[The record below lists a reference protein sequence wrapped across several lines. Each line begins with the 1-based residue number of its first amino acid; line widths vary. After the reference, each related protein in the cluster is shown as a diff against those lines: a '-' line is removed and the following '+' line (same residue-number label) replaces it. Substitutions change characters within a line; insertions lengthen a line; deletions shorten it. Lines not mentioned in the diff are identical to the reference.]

1 MSPPPPVTNVV
12 SSAVTPSVPPSR
24 RPVVRVAPTGGLLD
38 GLREMA
44 RYRDLLG
51 ALAARD
57 LKLRYKQTILGA
69 GWGVLQPLIYAA
81 IFAFLFGRVGGF
93 DSGGVPYL
101 AFAFAGQ
108 VGWTLFGL
116 NLDKIANSL
125 VGNAPLVSKVYFPR
139 LMLPLAPVACALFD
153 ALVALAVMAVL
164 MLYYGI
170 APTWGVLLTP
180 LWLGML
186 AVTSLGLGLLLASL
200 AAHYRDVRYATP
212 VLVQMLL
219 FVSPVAYGAEAIA
232 SRLPPHWGFLYALNP
247 LAAPLEGLRWSL
259 LATPFPSPL
268 YLLLSGGSSLV
279 LLVGGVLLF
288 SRLERRFADV
298 I

>member
-1 MSPPPPVTNVV
+1 MSSPAAHPT
-12 SSAVTPSVPPSR
+12 SLPPSR
-24 RPVVRVAPTGGLLD
+24 RPVVRVAPTGGLLT
-38 GLREMA
+38 GLRELG
-44 RYRDLLG
+44 RYRDLLW
-51 ALAARD
+51 ALAGRD
-57 LKLRYKQTILGA
+57 LKLRYKQTLLGA

-81 IFAFLFGRVGGF
+81 IFAFLFGAVGNF

-125 VGNAPLVSKVYFPR
+125 VQNAPLVSKIYFPR

-153 ALVALAVMAVL
+153 AAVALCVMGVIL
-164 MLYYGI
+164 LYYGI
-170 APTWGVLLTP
+170 APTPAILLDA
-180 LWLGML
+180 
-186 AVTSLGLGLLLASL
+186 AV
-200 AAHYRDVRYATP
+200 AAHARRHFFGPRPAAGGAGGALPRRAVRDAGAGADAAVRQP
-212 VLVQMLL
+212 RRLRRER
-219 FVSPVAYGAEAIA
+219 GAAAA
-232 SRLPPHWGFLYALNP
+232 SRSGGGSLYALNP

-259 LATPFPSPL
+259 LATPFPQPL
-268 YLLLSGGSSLV
+268 YLALISAASSLA

>member
-1 MSPPPPVTNVV
+1 MSSPAAAPT
-12 SSAVTPSVPPSR
+12 SVPPSR
-24 RPVVRVAPTGGLLD
+24 RPVVRVAPTGGLLT
-38 GLREMA
+38 GLRELG
-44 RYRDLLG
+44 RYRDLLW
-51 ALAARD
+51 ALAGRD

-81 IFAFLFGRVGGF
+81 IFAFLFGAVGKF
-93 DSGGVPYL
+93 DSGGKPYL

-125 VGNAPLVSKVYFPR
+125 VQNAPLVSKIYFPR
-139 LMLPLAPVACALFD
+139 LMLPVAPVACALFD
-153 ALVALAVMAVL
+153 ALVALCVMAVI

-170 APTWGVLLTP
+170 APTPAILLTP
-180 LWLGML
+180 LWLLML
-186 AVTSLGLGLLLASL
+186 AATSLGVGLLLAAL

-219 FVSPVAYGAEAIA
+219 FVSPVAYGAEEVLK
-232 SRLPPHWGFLYALNP
+232 RLPEHWRFVYALNP
-247 LAAPLEGLRWSL
+247 LASPLEGLRWSL
-259 LATPFPSPL
+259 LGTQFPQPL
-268 YLLLSGGSSLV
+268 YLLLSAASSLV